1 MEEMVNKLKEKLETY
16 DTRDLLGMISIR
28 FMTFAN
34 DGEEVAFQSD
44 IFNKTNLM
52 SPQKQYLY
60 LAGLLMSTTDLS
72 KGISH
77 DSESEFIGIEKD
89 IQAITSKYI
98 LGFMDLDEE
107 TIKNDPEKAKKH
119 FVSAE
124 AFSSY
129 FDMGILRYDEQT
141 LSLIKDLYSPF
152 DIELE
157 TLTSLCVSDYID
169 FYHFISSAFEESFK
183 ACQKVQVEIFD
194 FLDTLDPR
202 SPNINNKYKKLL
214 EFVRGNKRNEF
225 QSKING
231 VNIICTTD
239 IVAEFGEVKGNALIN
254 AFSLQ
259 RQERDFTYY
268 NGKNP
273 FAKQPLCYVDE
284 SQLFVIHPKFLL
296 NAIFDYITDI
306 LENPQNTFAA
316 KYKKSKADIVEN
328 FFLTHLKSL
337 LGEKAIYHSQV
348 CEERG
353 TKEHDILVEFDKY
366 ILVAEVKASKVREPF
381 FNPEKAY
388 QRIYDHFHSDSGIG
402 GAYKQAIILKELIEK
417 NQSITL
423 FENKSQAF
431 TISNISQKIILPI
444 VLTLNQFG
452 SIAVNTSQLI
462 QTEDNQPYPWVCNL
476 HDMENIIEINTYLN
490 KGPSNFIDYILW
502 RINNHAHIYSSD
514 ELDVLENYYLNN
526 KATIKITNSDT
537 IIMPNGPSLI
547 DKIYFEKHGIPYTLP
562 AMEKKPVRRTKVGRN
577 ELCPCGSGIKF
588 KKCCIRKGIYD

>member
-157 TLTSLCVSDYID
+157 ALTSLCVSDYID

-183 ACQKVQVEIFD
+183 ACQKVQAEIFD

-202 SPNINNKYKKLL
+202 SPNINNEYKKLL